1 MATSG
6 SLDWGVRKSFRDY
19 LKSPIAHGTT
29 VLGGGAIENAD
40 GTYRFPAAA
49 VDPSAQTVAFGG
61 SVSFSGH
68 DDALAISIADIRLDL
83 ARGILIADVQSKS
96 MGEDGVVTYAD
107 VDLTTLGSGEPLA
120 GATISGGEAAGT
132 ALPTT
137 LTESGAPAFASMY
150 GAGSAFDP
158 VTFTASYDV
167 PVAIPVVAAPPVAQT
182 VEVGQAV
189 TFSADGTGYESVRWE
204 ASYNGSDWAPID
216 GASGA
221 TLTFTPLIADNGKQY
236 RAVFINAGGE
246 APSDAALLT
255 VTEPVVAA
263 KPEVAASPA
272 AASVKDGEDATFAA
286 AGTGYESVQW
296 QVSADGSEWADI
308 AGAIAPTLTFTA
320 TVGGSGRQYRAAFTN
335 GAGTVFSDAAVLTV
349 AVAETVD
356 PGPVEPEVPVF
367 VPEVEVFAADGVTS
381 LVGPVSE
388 GTQIVVKGSGFDPA
402 ANVAPEGNRPPIAGG
417 SPAGTYVV
425 FGKFA
430 DVWQPSV
437 SAPASARV
445 VGDQKWALSQAAFDA
460 VPAAFQGAV
469 RGQWVEVSADG
480 SFSTV
485 LTVQK
490 KVVSGAEVEW
500 PEAGNF
506 GVYTYAAGGT
516 VNAAQELYAPV
527 TVGGPGPVE
536 PEVPVFVPEV
546 EVFAADGV
554 TSLVGPVSEGT
565 QIVVKGSGFDPAA
578 NVAPEGNRPPIA
590 GGSPAGTYV
599 VFGKFADVWQP
610 SVSAPASARVV
621 GDQKWAL
628 SQAAFDAV
636 PAAFQ
641 GAVRGQW
648 VEVSADGSFSTVLT
662 VQKKVVSGAEVEW
675 PEAGNFGVYTYA
687 AGGTVN
693 AAQELYAP
701 VTVGGPG
708 PVEPEVPVFVPEVE
722 VFAADGV
729 TSLVGP
735 VSEGTQIVVKGS
747 GFDPAANV
755 APEGNR
761 PPIAGGSPAGT
772 YVVFG
777 KFADVWQPSVSA
789 PASARVVGD
798 QKWALSQAAF
808 DAVPAAFQGAVRGQW
823 VEVSADGSFS
833 TVLTV
838 QKKVVSGAEVEWPEA
853 GNFGVYTYAAG
864 GTVNAAQE
872 LYAPVTVGGPGPVEP
887 EVPVFVPEVE
897 VFAAD
902 GVTSLVGPVSEGTQI
917 VVKGS
922 GFDPAANV
930 APEGNRPPI
939 AGGSPA
945 GTYVVFGKFADV
957 WQPSVSAPAS
967 ARVVG
972 DQKWALSQAAFD
984 AVPAAFQGAVR
995 GQWVEVSADGS
1006 FSTVLTVQKKVVSG
1020 AEVEWPE
1027 AGNFGVYTY
1036 AAGGTVNAA
1045 QELYAPVTVGGP
1057 GPVEPEVPADKPT
1070 LTVEPAT
1077 GLKHG
1082 SRVTVSGSGYG
1093 PSRWIYLAEVAQ
1105 GPGGS
1110 DRPQDYENAARVK
1123 TNKDGTF
1130 GPIDFSVTTVFK
1142 NGGFNAVDG
1151 TLYIAT
1157 FVSPLE
1163 SDNEDAADRSQDA
1176 FVELAWADP
1185 SAPVVTEPEIPE
1197 FTLPKLFSMNTT
1209 VAAGG
1214 TLYLSGSDFA
1224 PGSQLA
1230 FDLDGN
1236 AIEVG
1241 TPASTEISGGLDWGV
1256 RASFRGYLEGN
1267 IAKGTITA
1275 SEGATINGDG
1285 TFHFPAASYDADGK
1299 VAGYAGTLSMVGH
1312 EGALQVNLS
1321 NLRVDA
1327 KNKQLIADVVSK
1339 SLTGASE
1346 NFTDVALVA
1355 IGATSLDG
1363 DGNGLSG
1370 KNLSTVLTEAGAPAF
1385 ASFYEA
1391 GESFDALSFDIH
1403 EETVLNSLLVGED
1416 GSFSGQWPVP
1426 ATQKAGS
1433 YTLTATATAPQQA
1446 RALVTAGVQTA
1457 SMMLEVTAAAVNPG
1471 DGKDDEV
1478 APELPP
1484 ATVGPSKPVEKPVD
1498 TLPPVSNVPADAKC
1512 TNGTIVDGA
1521 LVWGVKESFR
1531 KYITGNIADGNI
1543 TFNGAEVSAD
1553 QVFTF
1558 SNGIGT
1564 IDSTKRTGE
1573 VRFDGVASFQGHD
1586 YGSGAVLSVTISNVT
1601 LVLDG
1606 NAGSLK
1612 ADVVSRSL
1620 ESATEGAAP
1629 GGDVNYASVVL
1640 AELDLSSASLAGG
1653 GVAYA
1658 GTNIPAVLA
1667 SSGVAPFADFYAAG
1681 DAMDPLSF
1689 ILGCSGAAA
1698 IDVVNG
1704 GATGAPTDAPTASA
1718 TAQPVPG
1725 TTATTAPTTVAAASA
1740 GTLAKTGATGMDAAV
1755 IGAIMILL
1763 LGAGVI
1769 AGNRATG
1776 RRRHS

>member
-1 MATSG
+1 MSRPPRSEIQSTNQRKAMMTLQRGPWWRRPLAVIAALSMTGGALAVTAPAATASEDTAFVATSG

-356 PGPVEPEVPVF
+356 
-367 VPEVEVFAADGVTS
+367 
-381 LVGPVSE
+381 
-388 GTQIVVKGSGFDPA
+388 
-402 ANVAPEGNRPPIAGG
+402 
-417 SPAGTYVV
+417 
-425 FGKFA
+425 
-430 DVWQPSV
+430 
-437 SAPASARV
+437 
-445 VGDQKWALSQAAFDA
+445 
-460 VPAAFQGAV
+460 
-469 RGQWVEVSADG
+469 
-480 SFSTV
+480 
-485 LTVQK
+485 
-490 KVVSGAEVEW
+490 
-500 PEAGNF
+500 
-506 GVYTYAAGGT
+506 
-516 VNAAQELYAPV
+516 
-527 TVGGPGPVE
+527 
-536 PEVPVFVPEV
+536 
-546 EVFAADGV
+546 
-554 TSLVGPVSEGT
+554 
-565 QIVVKGSGFDPAA
+565 
-578 NVAPEGNRPPIA
+578 
-590 GGSPAGTYV
+590 
-599 VFGKFADVWQP
+599 
-610 SVSAPASARVV
+610 
-621 GDQKWAL
+621 
-628 SQAAFDAV
+628 
-636 PAAFQ
+636 
-641 GAVRGQW
+641 
-648 VEVSADGSFSTVLT
+648 
-662 VQKKVVSGAEVEW
+662 
-675 PEAGNFGVYTYA
+675 
-687 AGGTVN
+687 
-693 AAQELYAP
+693 
-701 VTVGGPG
+701 PG